1 MSYEYQLVPREA
13 SMGDQSSS
21 ESITL
26 VIDGKEVGMSY
37 RVVTIFDFEYR
48 IGKTK
53 TGLIACDRK
62 LLNTPAHHPYESV
75 ERKDIPLD
83 LLRLPLFQKN

>member
-1 MSYEYQLVPREA
+1 MDAQA
-13 SMGDQSSS
+13 SS
-21 ESITL
+21 EAIAL
-26 VIDGKEVGMSY
+26 VIDGKEVGTSY
-37 RVVTIFDFEYR
+37 HVVTIFDFEYR

-62 LLNTPAHHPYESV
+62 LLNTPTHHPFESV

-83 LLRLPLFQKN
+83 LLKLPLFRKS